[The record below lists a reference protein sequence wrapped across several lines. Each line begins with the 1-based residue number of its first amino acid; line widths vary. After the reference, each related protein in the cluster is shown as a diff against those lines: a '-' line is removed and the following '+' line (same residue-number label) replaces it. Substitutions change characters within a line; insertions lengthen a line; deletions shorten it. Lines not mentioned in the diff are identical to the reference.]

1 MKKLIIILS
10 LLTVSVLAKDKK
22 DDSEIVQPRK
32 YNFSESA
39 ALALAKEMCSC
50 LYVSEQSE
58 KYCRTVTKESRIFA
72 RYKVKKSKKQ
82 VHTTWGG
89 YRAQADF
96 NIEKPQFGC
105 KLVKA
110 ERFDRL
116 KKVWHDIADEKYW
129 DAYLRDYLR
138 RANNP
143 RDRRSRR
150 LR

>member
-1 MKKLIIILS
+1 MKKIIIILS
-10 LLTVSVLAKDKK
+10 LLSVSILAKD
-22 DDSEIVQPRK
+22 DSIIVQPGK

-72 RYKVKKSKKQ
+72 RYKIKKSKKQ

-89 YRAQADF
+89 YRAQAHF
-96 NIEKPQFGC
+96 NKEKPQFGC

-110 ERFDRL
+110 ERYDRL
-116 KKVWHDIADEKYW
+116 KRVWHDIADEKYW
-129 DAYLRDYLR
+129 DAYLREYLR

-143 RDRRSRR
+143 RDRRSSR